1 MPLKI
6 APKAFSSMPCCS
18 LPGFYEGL
26 LRSSHL
32 RLQTQSKKEK
42 GGGVGVEKKRK
53 EKAKVNK
60 TRKLVGL
67 ISVKLHCFQLEL
79 TVAIN
84 KTIEM
89 GKLLL

>member
-1 MPLKI
+1 MSHNFKTHLHFPLSPRHLVEGRQQCCRLVRCTNKNKKKI
-6 APKAFSSMPCCS
+6 K
-18 LPGFYEGL
+18 
-26 LRSSHL
+26 
-32 RLQTQSKKEK
+32 
-42 GGGVGVEKKRK
+42 KKRK

-60 TRKLVGL
+60 IRTLVGL

-84 KTIEM
+84 KAIEM

>member
-6 APKAFSSMPCCS
+6 SPKAFSSMPCCS

-32 RLQTQSKKEK
+32 RLQAQSKKEK
-42 GGGVGVEKKRK
+42 KKRE

-79 TVAIN
+79 TVVIN

>member
-1 MPLKI
+1 MRHEHNTDLKNKNKNKI
-6 APKAFSSMPCCS
+6 
-18 LPGFYEGL
+18 
-26 LRSSHL
+26 
-32 RLQTQSKKEK
+32 KKIK
-42 GGGVGVEKKRK
+42 KKRK

-60 TRKLVGL
+60 IRKLVGL

-84 KTIEM
+84 KAIEM

>member
-6 APKAFSSMPCCS
+6 SPKAFSSMPCCS

-32 RLQTQSKKEK
+32 RLQTQSKKRKTKK
-42 GGGVGVEKKRK
+42 GK

-89 GKLLL
+89 GKLML

>member
-6 APKAFSSMPCCS
+6 SPKAFSSMPCCS

-32 RLQTQSKKEK
+32 RLQTQSKTE
-42 GGGVGVEKKRK
+42 KRK
-53 EKAKVNK
+53 KKKAKVNK

-67 ISVKLHCFQLEL
+67 IGVKLHCFQLEL

-89 GKLLL
+89 GKSLL